1 MWESLFKMVVP
12 RKYCIE
18 QGVFIIDAF
27 GHKSREVD
35 LAIFDEL
42 YTPYIFNYG
51 KIKFIPIE
59 AVAAVVQCKGEFP
72 DKKAIESWEESI
84 SALTTSMDLSLIHI
98 LVRVLGPEPFLGLIK
113 ARVRRQYRLFQQ
125 V

>member
-1 MWESLFKMVVP
+1 MAWVTTYDEILLTIAKNYKDIETSIVNQLLLEVPNHYPTEGSYREAVWESLFKMVVP

-51 KIKFIPIE
+51 IP
-59 AVAAVVQCKGEFP
+59 
-72 DKKAIESWEESI
+72 
-84 SALTTSMDLSLIHI
+84 
-98 LVRVLGPEPFLGLIK
+98 R
-113 ARVRRQYRLFQQ
+113 
-125 V
+125 